1 MKPVKEKVVT
11 ETNPT
16 AYFIESSKEF
26 DQVMHIIGRNR
37 KYLINLFGEISRTK
51 NISYEV
57 VKDVLSHILRSTGV
71 NLENDHFPLLI
82 KFAEKDGIVD
92 YKYMLEVYKER

>member
-1 MKPVKEKVVT
+1 
-11 ETNPT
+11 
-16 AYFIESSKEF
+16 
-26 DQVMHIIGRNR
+26 MHIIGRNR

-71 NLENDHFPLLI
+71 NLENDQINLEHPILLI
-82 KFAEKDGIVD
+82 LNI
-92 YKYMLEVYKER
+92 